1 MKRIYIVAISLL
13 LFSQLILAQKT
24 IEEVDYRRSSIY
36 SILINNTDQSLG
48 TNVADVFIGMP
59 LPDKYNNHDLSVKIL
74 TTDKRTP
81 AKEKG
86 QDFLNSNHVA
96 SHLVARWFNRNPL
109 TGECNM
115 SLVQQRGLYNA
126 SEFDRIMAAQSTRG
140 NALLADAGEELLAN
154 TFVIVNDIRYIDKEK
169 AGKIVGGILSA
180 LGTIAGAVLGGSLGN
195 SVQDLGNQLSD
206 LMETL
211 KGFKVKVHTHLYRLV
226 WNDEV
231 AAVFYETMYT
241 EEPNEMKKM
250 AFENN
255 RDLFKLEYVGSQL
268 SSGSETSFI
277 GVNLDTP
284 DAMIRKACVRA
295 IDENVANLSKNFE
308 TFKVKVRLSSTE
320 PIQAPIG
327 KKEEITEK
335 SKFEVLETIVQNNRT
350 TYRRVAI
357 IQPMKGM
364 IWDNRYMAKE
374 ERAAVSQLA
383 YTTFKKISGG
393 EILPG
398 MLIREIK

>member
-154 TFVIVNDIRYIDKEK
+154 TFVIVNDIRFFRHFTQMQELYLVYT
-169 AGKIVGGILSA
+169 A
-180 LGTIAGAVLGGSLGN
+180 
-195 SVQDLGNQLSD
+195 
-206 LMETL
+206 
-211 KGFKVKVHTHLYRLV
+211 KV
-226 WNDEV
+226 
-231 AAVFYETMYT
+231 
-241 EEPNEMKKM
+241 
-250 AFENN
+250 
-255 RDLFKLEYVGSQL
+255 L
-268 SSGSETSFI
+268 SSF
-277 GVNLDTP
+277 
-284 DAMIRKACVRA
+284 
-295 IDENVANLSKNFE
+295 
-308 TFKVKVRLSSTE
+308 
-320 PIQAPIG
+320 
-327 KKEEITEK
+327 
-335 SKFEVLETIVQNNRT
+335 
-350 TYRRVAI
+350 
-357 IQPMKGM
+357 
-364 IWDNRYMAKE
+364 
-374 ERAAVSQLA
+374 
-383 YTTFKKISGG
+383 
-393 EILPG
+393 
-398 MLIREIK
+398 

>member
-74 TTDKRTP
+74 TTEKRTP

-180 LGTIAGAVLGGSLGN
+180 LGTIAGAALGGSLGN
-195 SVQDLGNQLSD
+195 SVQDLGDQLSD

-335 SKFEVLETIVQNNRT
+335 SKFEVLETIVQDHRT

-364 IWDNRYMAKE
+364 IWDNRYMAE
-374 ERAAVSQLA
+374 EEHAEGSKLA